1 MATRRCASSLLLIA
15 ALLPAAACAGL
26 APTDLGRDDVID
38 PVDAML
44 RALASGNKRSDL
56 VVYNRVPKTGSST
69 LQLLLDGLSTRHAFK
84 AMHFVTPPG
93 INCSMAHP
101 YPCIS
106 NETARLPGA
115 TEVSR

>member
-1 MATRRCASSLLLIA
+1 MHRGRNTLLLIIA
-15 ALLPAAACAGL
+15 FFSAAAWAGV
-26 APTDLGRDDVID
+26 APNNPGRDDAMD
-38 PVDAML
+38 PVDSML
-44 RALASGNKRSDL
+44 RALASGHKRSDL

-93 INCSMAHP
+93 IDCSMAHP

-115 TEVSR
+115 AEVSR